1 MFSGLIPWWIK
12 HFCLLLVY
20 LRTALSVV
28 VRQSC
33 CSLWLLLVHLIAL
46 TVKFGFDYQVHCLSF
61 WIGVRL
67 EKYLMPCFS
76 LLRYCHFADF
86 RLMIFE
92 FGRDYP
98 LPMIWFFVELGCLVL
113 QSSCL
118 YYLHFFQWKL
128 NSFYA
133 LLSIVADRIR
143 GFSAKYLLV

>member
-46 TVKFGFDYQVHCLSF
+46 TVKFGFDYQVHCSVLLDRCKAWKIPHALLFIASVLSF
-61 WIGVRL
+61 
-67 EKYLMPCFS
+67 Y
-76 LLRYCHFADF
+76 ADF
-86 RLMIFE
+86 RLWFFE

-98 LPMIWFFVELGCLVL
+98 LPMIWFLCWTWMPC
-113 QSSCL
+113 SAIPCL

-133 LLSIVADRIR
+133 LVINSSR
-143 GFSAKYLLV
+143 